1 MKYCLFSKLKKYQNI
16 SISLLTKQMLGPTS
30 NNLKLELQI
39 NTWTSCAIF
48 LWQYASIFQTQKFKI
63 WSRLQKSVL
72 CSLSDYHLFSWKKSN
87 HF

>member
-39 NTWTSCAIF
+39 NT
-48 LWQYASIFQTQKFKI
+48 
-63 WSRLQKSVL
+63 
-72 CSLSDYHLFSWKKSN
+72 
-87 HF
+87 